1 MGTQEMKEI
10 ASIIALVLNHTK
22 PMILTK
28 GANAGQP
35 SKAKAVTENTA
46 KQEAQKRVLALLE
59 KFKLY
64 PELDLPFLEKHFPL
78 DNSER

>member
-1 MGTQEMKEI
+1 MGESEMKEI

-22 PMILTK
+22 PLILTK

-35 SKAKAVTENTA
+35 SKAKAVTEEGA
-46 KQEAQKRVLALLE
+46 MREAQGRVLALLE

-78 DNSER
+78 DNNER